1 MKQKDVGFVEK
12 LLPIL
17 FGIGMAFGLLILSA
31 RFTQVIRVRENINQV
46 ARAYLLEMETFGYLP
61 QEKTLQLKDTLQK
74 YGLQDVN
81 LNGTTIQ
88 KADYGELIEL
98 CILGNLKWDI
108 DVKIP
113 FIVNK
118 DIMWNIPIDICMVS
132 TAKH

>member
-31 RFTQVIRVRENINQV
+31 RFTQVIRVRENINQA

-81 LNGTTIQ
+81 LNGTTLQ

-98 CILGNLKWDI
+98 CILGTLKLDI
-108 DVKIP
+108 DIKIP
-113 FIVNK
+113 FIENN